1 MNNPTSFFRASLSL
15 LIVFLVLLGVIYPLA
30 VTGISQLIFNSSANG
45 SLIKDGDKIIG
56 SSLLGQQFTG
66 DKYFWGRLSAEN
78 YDAMRSGGTN
88 FSPANPKALEAA
100 NARIDALKKAD
111 PDNKAQ
117 IPVDLITASASG
129 LDPHI
134 SLLAAE
140 YQITRVAKARGMDPD
155 DVQEIIND
163 HIDSLSKLFGDPY
176 VNVLE
181 LNLALDRND
190 KVSKQ

>member
-1 MNNPTSFFRASLSL
+1 MNNLASYFRASLSL
-15 LIVFLVLLGVIYPLA
+15 LVIFLILLGGIYPLF
-30 VTGISQLIFNSSANG
+30 VTAISQLVFNSSSDG
-45 SLIKDGDKIIG
+45 SLIKDGDKVIG
-56 SSLLGQQFTG
+56 SELLGQNFTG

-78 YDAMRSGGTN
+78 YNAMASGGTN

-111 PDNKAQ
+111 PDNKAL
-117 IPVDLITASASG
+117 IPVDLVTASASG

-140 YQITRVAKARGMDPD
+140 YQIGRVAKARGMQPD
-155 DVQEIIND
+155 DVQLLIND
-163 HIDSLSKLFGDPY
+163 HINSQGKLFGEPY

-181 LNLALDRND
+181 LNLALD
-190 KVSKQ
+190 KK